1 VKNCVGYIRVSTSD
15 QAREGVSLDA
25 QRERLTA
32 YCTMRG
38 LNLVAVVA
46 DEGVS
51 GTVPLAGR
59 EGGEKIME
67 MVRRRVVTE
76 VAALKLDRL
85 FRNAHDALGK
95 MADWDRASVG
105 LHLIDMG
112 GAAVDTRSAMG
123 RMMLTMMAGFA
134 QFERDL
140 ISERT
145 AASLQYKKRQGM
157 AYSPT
162 PLGFARSGDDLI
174 ADERETLLVG
184 RIYKMRS
191 GGMSMRRIADAL
203 NTEGI
208 GGKAGG
214 RFHASTIRAVLRNS
228 IHTMA
233 SSPHLMRA
241 ALVTRPDSPCEDE
254 EVREA

>member
-25 QRERLTA
+25 QCERLTA

-38 LNLVAVVA
+38 LTLVEIVS

-51 GTVPLAGR
+51 GTVPLADR
-59 EGGEKIME
+59 EGGAKLLD
-67 MVRRRVVTE
+67 MVRRRAVTE

-95 MADWDRASVG
+95 MAEWDRANVG

-112 GAAVDTRSAMG
+112 GAAVDTRTAMG

-145 AASLQYKKRQGM
+145 AASLQYKKRQRT
-157 AYSPT
+157 AYGPT
-162 PLGFARSGDDLI
+162 PLGFAREGDSLVE
-174 ADERETLLVG
+174 DERETALVG
-184 RIYKMRS
+184 RIRAMRG

-203 NTEGI
+203 NTEGAI
-208 GGKAGG
+208 GKSGG

-228 IHTMA
+228 IHT
-233 SSPHLMRA
+233 
-241 ALVTRPDSPCEDE
+241 
-254 EVREA
+254 

>member
-1 VKNCVGYIRVSTSD
+1 MMFVYINERSCTDEGNVKNCCGYIRVSTAD

-32 YCTMRG
+32 YCAMRG
-38 LNLVAVVA
+38 LALVDIIA

-51 GTVPLAGR
+51 GTIPLADR
-59 EGGEKIME
+59 AGGAKLLE
-67 MVRRRVVTE
+67 MTKRQTVTE

-85 FRNAHDALGK
+85 FRNTHDALGK
-95 MADWDRASVG
+95 MAQWDKASVG

-145 AASLQYKKRQGM
+145 VASLQFKKRHKVIYG
-157 AYSPT
+157 PV
-162 PLGFARSGDDLI
+162 PLGFAREGDNLVRDQ
-174 ADERETLLVG
+174 REALLVA
-184 RIYKMRS
+184 RIL
-191 GGMSMRRIADAL
+191 SMRGQGLPLRKIADAL
-203 NTEGI
+203 NAEGV
-208 GGKAGG
+208 GGKLGG
-214 RFHASTIRAVLRNS
+214 RFHASTVRAVLGNA
-228 IHTMA
+228 IHM
-233 SSPHLMRA
+233 
-241 ALVTRPDSPCEDE
+241 
-254 EVREA
+254 

>member
-32 YCTMRG
+32 YCTMRS
-38 LNLVAVVA
+38 LALVEIIS

-51 GTVPLAGR
+51 GTVPLANR
-59 EGGEKIME
+59 EGGAKLLE
-67 MVRRRVVTE
+67 MVRRRAVTE

-95 MADWDRASVG
+95 MAEWDRANVG

-145 AASLQYKKRQGM
+145 AASLQCRFGVRVSRVLHRIQ
-157 AYSPT
+157 
-162 PLGFARSGDDLI
+162 PLALHR
-174 ADERETLLVG
+174 VG
-184 RIYKMRS
+184 RPWRT
-191 GGMSMRRIADAL
+191 RRVNRPTAPW
-203 NTEGI
+203 G
-208 GGKAGG
+208 
-214 RFHASTIRAVLRNS
+214 STS
-228 IHTMA
+228 T
-233 SSPHLMRA
+233 A
-241 ALVTRPDSPCEDE
+241 A
-254 EVREA
+254 